1 MTLLD
6 SFILGIVE
14 GITEFLPIS
23 STAHLEI
30 ASRVLGLVS
39 TDFLKSFEII
49 IQLGA
54 ILAVVIYYAST
65 LTKNTQLW
73 KRIIVAFIPTGI
85 IGFVLYKILKQ
96 YLLGN
101 PAILVWTLGI
111 GGIVILIF
119 EYIYKDKHAERD
131 STQELQILSY
141 KKALLIGL
149 AQSLA
154 IVPGVSRS
162 AATILSGTALGM
174 SRKAIVEFSFLLA
187 IPTMLA
193 ATGYDLLKNASSFS
207 SGEFLGLTIGFVTA
221 FLSALVAIKFFIQYI
236 QKRGFALFGWYR
248 IILAIIIFLTL

>member
-1 MTLLD
+1 MTLVH

-14 GITEFLPIS
+14 GLTEFLPIS

-30 ASRVLGLVS
+30 ASRVLGLAS

-54 ILAVVIYYAST
+54 ILAVVVFYAST
-65 LTKNTQLW
+65 LTKNTELW
-73 KRIIVAFIPTGI
+73 KRIIVAFVPTGI
-85 IGFVLYKILKQ
+85 IGFLLYKVIKN

-101 PAILVWTLGI
+101 PSLIVWTLGI
-111 GGIVILIF
+111 GGVIILLF
-119 EYIYKDKHAERD
+119 EYIYKDKYAERD
-131 STQELQILSY
+131 STLELQTLSY

-174 SRKAIVEFSFLLA
+174 SRKAVVEFSFLLA

-193 ATGYDLLKNASSFS
+193 ATAYDLLKNASSFS
-207 SGEFLGLTIGFVTA
+207 SEEFVMLTVGFITA
-221 FLSALVAIKFFIQYI
+221 FISALIAIKFFIHYI

-248 IILAIIIFLTL
+248 IVLAIIIFLLI

>member
-1 MTLLD
+1 MTLVH

-14 GITEFLPIS
+14 GLTEFLPIS

-30 ASRVLGLVS
+30 ASRVLGLAS

-54 ILAVVIYYAST
+54 ILAVVVFYAST
-65 LTKNTQLW
+65 LTKNTELW
-73 KRIIVAFIPTGI
+73 KRIIVAFVPTGI
-85 IGFVLYKILKQ
+85 IGFLLYKVIKN

-101 PAILVWTLGI
+101 PSLIVWTLGI
-111 GGIVILIF
+111 GGIVILLF

-131 STQELQILSY
+131 STQELQTLSY

-193 ATGYDLLKNASSFS
+193 ATAYDLIKNASSFS
-207 SGEFLGLTIGFVTA
+207 SGEFVMLTVGFITA
-221 FLSALVAIKFFIQYI
+221 FISALLAIKFFIHYI

-248 IILAIIIFLTL
+248 IVLAIIIFLLI